1 MNVRIIIETK
11 IDPGTTYRRSWDTS
25 LDGLNRSLREAVEDF
40 KAQAIK
46 YHHKV
51 RKAEHARREKR
62 LQRISVSKKGSEVA

>member
-1 MNVRIIIETK
+1 MNVHVIIEAK
-11 IDPGTTYRRSWDTS
+11 IDRGTTYSRSWDTS
-25 LDGLNRSLREAVEDF
+25 LDGLYRSLREAVEDF

-46 YHHKV
+46 YHLQV